1 MRAAVD
7 DFQICARDGVEERRA
22 GLAYA
27 AAHLRHALPAGNR
40 RCFLVAL
47 RRRALPRRLIE
58 GERIPR
64 RNLIAVDGLAG
75 QVDVRVAVGIAG
87 GFRRVGG
94 NAPELAHN
102 LRFCHVRQHRVRLQT
117 QGRGVIAHVQHAR
130 ERLIDAVGIQIRAAD
145 VAVEGELL
153 RRRVKGL
160 HRRVHGRAG
169 HIRRDILRDFS
180 HGIAVVGDLRLKRHG
195 ALLHRANRRDALA
208 QRRPPRTAQGGCVP
222 APSGIGNRCH
232 LAHVAVERHVV
243 TRDVVGVRIRHH
255 MQVHAGI
262 VHAAL
267 PQGAFGVRAGHSAN
281 VDAVNRHA
289 GENAVGVD
297 QRDRLIEIRDSLRVI
312 PDDAAVD
319 ERQRRQAGQLHAQ
332 HLRRGKQQ
340 QPRRARQRNQHDK
353 QPQEGAA
360 ALFVPLA
367 RFACRFPLRRGWTLA
382 RGCAACFGRGA
393 PARFLFYQPL

>member
-1 MRAAVD
+1 M
-7 DFQICARDGVEERRA
+7 I
-22 GLAYA
+22 
-27 AAHLRHALPAGNR
+27 
-40 RCFLVAL
+40 
-47 RRRALPRRLIE
+47 
-58 GERIPR
+58 
-64 RNLIAVDGLAG
+64 
-75 QVDVRVAVGIAG
+75 
-87 GFRRVGG
+87 
-94 NAPELAHN
+94 
-102 LRFCHVRQHRVRLQT
+102 CHVRQHRVRLQT

-160 HRRVHGRAG
+160 HRRVDGRAG

-195 ALLHRANRRDALA
+195 ALLHRANRRDAFA

-222 APSGIGNRCH
+222 APSGIGNRRH

-255 MQVHAGI
+255 MQVDAI
-262 VHAAL
+262 VVHAAL

-297 QRDRLIEIRDSLRVI
+297 QRDRLIEIRDSLCVI

-319 ERQRRQAGQLHAQ
+319 ERQRRQPGQLHAQ

-353 QPQEGAA
+353 QP
-360 ALFVPLA
+360 
-367 RFACRFPLRRGWTLA
+367 
-382 RGCAACFGRGA
+382 
-393 PARFLFYQPL
+393 